1 VRTRRLSSKKYY
13 HLSNLVS
20 VIVGDVDPKRMHALT
35 ETYFERIPS
44 GPKPEPLRT
53 VEPPPEGEYRVTL
66 RLQSERFVLMGY
78 QKPDGNHPDDAV
90 FQALNGI
97 LSEGRSRVSMA
108 VRCAIKDRRA
118 GLRLP
123 RTDRGGSTPVCSPS

>member
-1 VRTRRLSSKKYY
+1 MHAAFKAHPYGEPVVGHMSDLKEITRADAEAFFKKYY

-35 ETYFERIPS
+35 EMYFERIPS

-78 QKPDGNHPDDAV
+78 Q
-90 FQALNGI
+90 I
-97 LSEGRSRVSMA
+97 
-108 VRCAIKDRRA
+108 A
-118 GLRLP
+118 GYLIP
-123 RTDRGGSTPVCSPS
+123 RNLQI